1 MAGDG
6 DNEVTTAVEAIRA
19 HGFYI
24 WEHALPPS
32 FCDEL
37 EAEIGALREA
47 QTPLSLR
54 NDFHGRATERFYD
67 LLNHGEAWQQLA
79 THERLL
85 PVIRAVLGSDALLN
99 TYGTSIIGP
108 GESAQ
113 PIHVDDSPFIG
124 ARNASPLRH
133 RPRLP
138 ETGGRQPIVLNTMV
152 ALCDFTEVRKRLLC
166 AILYQNPKVNQ
177 DRLGT
182 NTRKFPKGGH
192 FWQELGATRIVPDSN
207 LLDYP
212 RAEDS
217 DAWMRQS
224 VPALMPRGS
233 ILFFEGQ
240 CFHAGGANTTA
251 DRKRTAVSVDYC
263 AGYLRT
269 QENFMLSIP
278 QERAAVRTVVL
289 QKAG

>member
-1 MAGDG
+1 
-6 DNEVTTAVEAIRA
+6 
-19 HGFYI
+19 
-24 WEHALPPS
+24 
-32 FCDEL
+32 
-37 EAEIGALREA
+37 
-47 QTPLSLR
+47 
-54 NDFHGRATERFYD
+54 

-182 NTRKFPKGGH
+182 NTRKTQKKGPFMAGARRH
-192 FWQELGATRIVPDSN
+192 PHRAGFEPAGLPARGRLGR
-207 LLDYP
+207 LDETERP
-212 RAEDS
+212 RSHAP
-217 DAWMRQS
+217 RLHS
-224 VPALMPRGS
+224 VFRGAVLPRGGRKHHRRPETHRCQRGLLRRLS
-233 ILFFEGQ
+233 P
-240 CFHAGGANTTA
+240 HARELHALDPAGACRGA
-251 DRKRTAVSVDYC
+251 YGRTPKSGLTDPHHDSME
-263 AGYLRT
+263 L
-269 QENFMLSIP
+269 ND
-278 QERAAVRTVVL
+278 
-289 QKAG
+289 QKGRGHAQTEWGKSKPK